1 MLNAGDVK
9 RLVTIA
15 TAIVAV
21 AGVAVAAWALPPRE
35 YGLEPENRPQA
46 DCPQE
51 PCRATGRMTGF
62 QVRQLRQADGDR
74 VREFPTRVR
83 KRNGWLVAFSL
94 TLGDPTDRQKRFF
107 NRLWGKPAQARISV
121 LDPEPPQ
128 GDRRNRRQRYRL
140 HNQSQPIDLRPFFG
154 KKAWFTLKRRMHV
167 GRGQIIALTLP
178 TWAPVLA
185 TDLRGRERWRSSRHP
200 DHCEDVTRNA
210 AREKVGRLRD
220 YRCLHSTAR
229 LLFTALVVPK
239 TPEG

>member
-1 MLNAGDVK
+1 MPEDVK

-35 YGLEPENRPQA
+35 YGLEPQNRPDA

-51 PCRATGRMTGF
+51 PCRATGKMTGY
-62 QVRQLRQADGDR
+62 QVTQLKEADGDR
-74 VREFPTRVR
+74 VREFPTKVR

-94 TLGDPTDRQKRFF
+94 TLGDPDDEQKKFF
-107 NRLWGKPAQARISV
+107 NRLWGKPAQARISI
-121 LDPEPPQ
+121 LDPEPKK

-140 HNQSQPIDLRPFFG
+140 HNQSQPVDLRPFFG

-167 GRGQIIALTLP
+167 RKGQVIALTLP

-185 TDLRGRERWRSSRHP
+185 TGLRERERWRSSRHP

-210 AREKVGRLRD
+210 ARQKVGRLRD

-229 LLFTALVVPK
+229 LLFTALVVHK